1 MFTNIITTASEKIK
15 AFKKEHPEEAFWLAI
30 FGSLVIADRIQ
41 YLTQRQ
47 AVADGIKMAVNGR
60 YRIKWNGVV
69 KKFNV
74 NLK

>member
-1 MFTNIITTASEKIK
+1 MFTNIIITASEKIK
-15 AFKKEHPEEAFWLAI
+15 AFKKEHPEEACWLTI
-30 FGSLVIADRIQ
+30 FGTLYLMISVQ
-41 YLTQRQ
+41 YLTQRK